1 MQPPTNWYYEKQ
13 GVSQGP
19 LAEEA
24 MIDLLRHKQIAAETL
39 VWNPGLEEW
48 AGVGR
53 LKPEWLKAVQAAPAT
68 VRAAKP
74 QAPMPI
80 DSNPP
85 TPLARPKAGIEPDIA
100 EPQAKEQRGF
110 LQRLFGFG
118 KKKK

>member
-1 MQPPTNWYYEKQ
+1 MNWYYEKQ

-19 LAEEA
+19 LTEDA
-24 MIDLLRHKQIAAETL
+24 MIDLLRRKQIAAETL
-39 VWNPGLEEW
+39 VWNPGLEQW
-48 AGVGR
+48 AGVGQV
-53 LKPEWLKAVQAAPAT
+53 KPEWLKAVQATPAAVQT
-68 VRAAKP
+68 AKA

-85 TPLARPKAGIEPDIA
+85 TPLAKPKAGLEPDTA

-118 KKKK
+118 TTKK